1 MNPDYRARGRY
12 GTNEGKSFEHR
23 EVSSKGVELM
33 RPQIFTWLS
42 EIILEDKAPAALLAL
57 SSGLIGI
64 YLRFYQFSFAVLRL
78 MQ

>member
-1 MNPDYRARGRY
+1 
-12 GTNEGKSFEHR
+12 
-23 EVSSKGVELM
+23 M

-42 EIILEDKAPAALLAL
+42 DIILEDKAPAALLAL

-78 MQ
+78 MQG